1 MNTIFYKNL
10 VVKSNNETGLI
21 RIFEPKQTV
30 LSKSKS
36 KPIEQLSRLF
46 DEPIIHIGLSVRNDQ
61 DLKIVDGFFYGAVLF
76 LYIRNVRIDS
86 NIVCW
91 MSSRN
96 EFIVTNFVKVGFD

>member
-10 VVKSNNETGLI
+10 VVKSNNETGLV
-21 RIFEPKQTV
+21 RVLEPKQTV

-61 DLKIVDGFFYGAVLF
+61 DLKIVDGLFYGAVFF
-76 LYIRNVRIDS
+76 LYIRDVRIDS

-96 EFIVTNFVKVGFD
+96 EFIVAHFVKV